1 MDAVSKL
8 TKVYFNGIFLVLY
21 CSFVLFFFLG
31 DFANRSWKKHTR
43 KLSKLVPFDSLFCW
57 FFFYYGK
64 YARKY
69 EIIFGETEQQWSS
82 GVEKNDFG
90 RYVCVF
96 CFVSFC
102 KTLWH
107 SLIYILS
114 FKTDSV
120 GRYFIFVTSLFRT
133 FNSRHKDFVQPIFE
147 IEHT

>member
-1 MDAVSKL
+1 MVRWFFFICAYI
-8 TKVYFNGIFLVLY
+8 KVFPSGCGIKINKSLFQRNLS
-21 CSFVLFFFLG
+21 CFVLFFRVVFFWVISQIVHG
-31 DFANRSWKKHTR
+31 KNTQESWVSWYRLT
-43 KLSKLVPFDSLFCW
+43 LCFVV
-57 FFFYYGK
+57 FFYYGK

-69 EIIFGETEQQWSS
+69 EVIRVF
-82 GVEKNDFG
+82 
-90 RYVCVF
+90 F